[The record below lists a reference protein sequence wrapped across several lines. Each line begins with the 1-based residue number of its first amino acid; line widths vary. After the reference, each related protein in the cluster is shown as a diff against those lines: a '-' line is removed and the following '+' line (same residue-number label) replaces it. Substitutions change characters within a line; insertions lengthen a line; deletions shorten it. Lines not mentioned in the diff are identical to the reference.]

1 MNSIKAE
8 AATRKTRRELL
19 KEIDPE
25 YYGYLDDDEYLLLDE
40 EEKHEREGILSFFI
54 IPIYKR
60 IEIMY
65 IIDLK
70 LDKKRS
76 NFSMRIRWIQISKK
90 RRRQRVTIL
99 NPMAKYVYE

>member
-1 MNSIKAE
+1 LNSIKAE

-40 EEKHEREGILSFFI
+40 EEKHEREGILSIFI
-54 IPIYKR
+54 LYKR
-60 IEIMY
+60 IKIIY
-65 IIDLK
+65 YIDLK

-76 NFSMRIRWIQISKK
+76 NCSMRIRWIQINKK
-90 RRRQRVTIL
+90 RRRQRVKIL
-99 NPMAKYVYE
+99 NPMAKYFYE